1 MPFENLSGDTG
12 SGYFADGIQDDI
24 LTDLAKISALKV
36 ISRTS
41 VMQYRAGDKRN
52 LSEIGRALGV
62 ANLLEGTVRRE
73 GNRVRIST
81 RLIHAE
87 TADALWAETYDRDLT
102 DIFAIQSEIAQ
113 TVADRLRAKLSPA
126 EKKIIEE
133 RPTDDLV
140 AYDLYLQAKG
150 MNVFFG
156 PGDQREAFLK
166 QVSLLSEATRRDPGF
181 ALAYCL
187 LAHATFYDHT
197 PERRAQAE
205 AAVNE
210 AMRLRPDLVETRL
223 ALADYLYRVE
233 RDYER
238 ARTQLAIVQQISP
251 NNTEALTYLSTI
263 DRRQGRWEDAT
274 KYLEKATDLDP
285 ENFEALGEL
294 AAHCSFARNY
304 RCAERAWER
313 ILKLRPDDQN
323 MRLMRALCL
332 WGENADLNL
341 LHSALA
347 VPFSDASS
355 DFVGARFRSLR
366 PTTIS
371 SRAASAKD

>member
-1 MPFENLSGDTG
+1 LPFENLSGDTG

-41 VMQYRAGDKRN
+41 VMQYRAVDKRN

-81 RLIHAE
+81 RLILAE

-133 RPTDDLV
+133 RPTEDLV

-150 MNVFFG
+150 MNVFFAS
-156 PGDQREAFLK
+156 GDQREALLK

-181 ALAYCL
+181 ALAYCR
-187 LAHATFYDHT
+187 LARAHGFLYQAFYDHLRSVG
-197 PERRAQAE
+197 PKRKRRS
-205 AAVNE
+205 
-210 AMRLRPDLVETRL
+210 TR
-223 ALADYLYRVE
+223 
-233 RDYER
+233 
-238 ARTQLAIVQQISP
+238 
-251 NNTEALTYLSTI
+251 
-263 DRRQGRWEDAT
+263 
-274 KYLEKATDLDP
+274 
-285 ENFEALGEL
+285 
-294 AAHCSFARNY
+294 
-304 RCAERAWER
+304 RC
-313 ILKLRPDDQN
+313 D
-323 MRLMRALCL
+323 
-332 WGENADLNL
+332 
-341 LHSALA
+341 
-347 VPFSDASS
+347 
-355 DFVGARFRSLR
+355 
-366 PTTIS
+366 
-371 SRAASAKD
+371 